1 MKIEVKKNLLAK
13 NDVVAAEN
21 RDTLNKNNVSLLN
34 LMAAPGA
41 GKTSLISRTI
51 EALRDHIAIAVI
63 EGDIASEVD
72 SLAIEAMGIPAI
84 QINTDGGC
92 HLNASMIAT
101 ALQHL
106 DLETLDLIIIE
117 NVGNL
122 VCPAEFD
129 LGEGARSLIASV
141 AEGHDKP
148 YKYPMIFKETDTV
161 IINKVDL
168 LPYCEFD
175 MPQFQQLVEELN
187 PDVKIFEV
195 SCTDGNGIEEWSE
208 WLNGAIDRVR

>member
-208 WLNGAIDRVR
+208 WLSGAIDRVR

>member
-106 DLETLDLIIIE
+106 DLEALDLIIIE

-175 MPQFQQLVEELN
+175 MSQFQQLVEELN
-187 PDVKIFEV
+187 PDVKIFKV